1 MAIGW
6 SDLTFTPDDE
16 AVQTL
21 RASWAW
27 LLGDDWS
34 PILFSIWG
42 DVFIQRPD
50 GVAWV
55 NTGTADVTIVAAD
68 QDEFRE
74 KLMGEAREDW
84 FLPRLVGLLHEQG
97 KRPAPGECFTYAI
110 YPIFAE
116 GKYVPENFNSAPAA
130 DHFGA
135 SGSIHRQIRDL
146 EDGAKVRLTVSD

>member
-6 SDLTFTPDDE
+6 SDLTLTPDEE
-16 AVQTL
+16 AVRAL
-21 RASWAW
+21 RSSWAW

-55 NTGTADVTIVAAD
+55 NTGTGDVTLVAAD
-68 QDEFRE
+68 QDQFRE
-74 KLMGEAREDW
+74 RLIGEARDDW
-84 FLPRLVGLLHEQG
+84 FLPELVDLLHEKG
-97 KRPAPGECFTYAI
+97 KRPRLGECFTYAI

-116 GKYVPENFNSAPAA
+116 GKYVPENFKPVPAVE
-130 DHFGA
+130 HFGL
-135 SGSIHRQIRDL
+135 SGDLHRQIHDL
-146 EDGAKVRLTVSD
+146 EDGTKVRLTVSD

>member
-6 SDLTFTPDDE
+6 PDLTFTPDDE

-21 RASWAW
+21 RSSWAW

-42 DVFIQRPD
+42 DIFIRRSD

-55 NTGTADVTIVAAD
+55 NTGTADVTVVAGD
-68 QDEFRE
+68 EDEFRE

-84 FLPRLVGLLHEQG
+84 FLPGLVSLLHEQG

-110 YPIFAE
+110 YPVFAE
-116 GKYVPENFNSAPAA
+116 GKYVPENLKPVPAA

-146 EDGAKVRLTVSD
+146 EDGEKVRLTVSD

>member
-6 SDLTFTPDDE
+6 PDLTFTPDDG
-16 AVQTL
+16 AVRTL
-21 RASWAW
+21 RSSWAW
-27 LLGDDWS
+27 LLGDDWT

-55 NTGTADVTIVAAD
+55 NTGTADVALVAAD
-68 QDEFRE
+68 QDEFRQ

-84 FLPRLVGLLHEQG
+84 FLPGLVGLLHEQG
-97 KRPAPGECFTYAI
+97 KRPDPGECFTYAI

-116 GKYVPENFNSAPAA
+116 GKYVPEYFKPVPAA
-130 DHFGA
+130 EHFGL
-135 SGSIHRQIRDL
+135 SGDIHRQIHDL
-146 EDGAKVRLTVSD
+146 EDGSTVRLTVSD